1 MQQAA
6 EIIKFPSKESTTE
19 RVYVKAD
26 IDNGYYR
33 VATELGQQ
41 LCKTQLSDR
50 ESRLINAVMLKTFGW
65 HKVMD
70 WVCYEQLAEMTNID
84 VSNIGKTKAA
94 LVKRNILIASGK
106 KLGMNPVVSEWL
118 NKSKPTQNKK
128 SQNRLTKESKP
139 TYEKVETDSKTG
151 RNRLTQKKDTITRDT
166 ITKDTCKKS
175 LKIAPEVIQ
184 DLFNQ
189 KLSVLG
195 KALKLNPNRKTLIKA
210 RQIDL
215 PTLQH
220 WEDYF
225 EKISRSNFLTG
236 ISSNW
241 KASFDWILKD
251 SNCLKIL
258 EGNYDNPEINLSAKP
273 SARSSVSE
281 HNQNAMNEWL
291 ASQQPTNAELT
302 HEQ

>member
-6 EIIKFPSKESTTE
+6 EIIKFPSKESTAE

>member
-6 EIIKFPSKESTTE
+6 RIINFPKQESTGE
-19 RVYVKAD
+19 REYVKAD
-26 IDNGYYR
+26 IENGYYR
-33 VATELGQQ
+33 IATELGQQ

-65 HKVMD
+65 QKLTD

-94 LVKRNILIASGK
+94 LVKRNILIVSGK
-106 KLGMNPVVSEWL
+106 KIGVNPVVSEWL
-118 NKSKPTQNKK
+118 NKSKPTQDKK

-151 RNRLTQKKDTITRDT
+151 QNRLTQKKDTITRDT

-175 LKIAPEVIQ
+175 SKIAPEVIQ

-195 KALKLNPNRKTLIKA
+195 KVLKLNANRKTLIKA
-210 RQIDL
+210 RQSDL

-220 WEDYF
+220 WEEYF

-281 HNQNAMNEWL
+281 NNQIAMNEWL
-291 ASQQPTNAELT
+291 ASKQSTNTDLS
-302 HEQ
+302 